1 VIDEIPQLQPVEGSS
16 SCRSDGFCL
25 LSLLKFWIMTI
36 YINSDK
42 VEVPVGMT
50 IGDAVKSYSH
60 ELFQKLTRGQI
71 KVYDRFGN
79 QTEPDGPLKAGQQ
92 LVLK

>member
-1 VIDEIPQLQPVEGSS
+1 
-16 SCRSDGFCL
+16 
-25 LSLLKFWIMTI
+25 MTI

-42 VEVPVGMT
+42 VEVLPGMT

-60 ELFQKLTRGQI
+60 ELFQQLTRRQI